1 MTTNDTVRGVN
12 IFDDLVID
20 VERVALEIRMMDGY
34 PITMLNLMLLRD
46 AIRRTL
52 RSLAVVSALAL
63 APGDAFDL
71 TIERRVPQARAR
83 IAFEFSMSDDVVNGL
98 QDGGFFDEFD
108 AGEER
113 TRALQAIKSMGEIT
127 FCADH
132 VGQSDDGH
140 DLWVATG
147 MHDVVRKILLV
158 FAGKEVQP
166 DTP

>member
-1 MTTNDTVRGVN
+1 MTTNEIVRGVN
-12 IFDDLVID
+12 IFDDLVTD
-20 VERVALEIRMMDGY
+20 AESVALEIRMMDGY
-34 PITMLNLMLLRD
+34 PVTMLNLALLRD

-52 RSLAVVSALAL
+52 RSLAVVTALAL

-83 IAFEFSMSDDVVNGL
+83 IAFEFAMSDDVINGL
-98 QDGGFFDEFD
+98 KDGGFFDEFD

-113 TRALQAIKSMGEIT
+113 TRALHAIESMGEIT
-127 FCADH
+127 LSADH
-132 VGQSDDGH
+132 IGQSDDGH

-147 MHDVVRKILLV
+147 MNDVFMRMLLV
-158 FAGKEVQP
+158 FAGKEVRH